1 MELPD
6 WARRLA
12 RDPAALSVTE
22 ELVPGKLQAAV
33 FSHTLPVGPD
43 RLPCL
48 TYISHGLAAHGQKEL
63 VLTALRPEGTP
74 APRAPLEL
82 FRLVLPLAEQG
93 RAVDAG
99 GFTQFQPG
107 QFMGFTG
114 LTYVDARATDA
125 FAVPSAALAAVA
137 LHATE
142 LEVAKSHGGLRMAA
156 RLGLQA
162 RVFPCPLWLDRA
174 RPALPVDAL
183 LRESVLGGLPR
194 ARISGATASL
204 EDGRVVLRVLRGA
217 AGLLRQML
225 EQTPEATVALLL
237 GCDPRA
243 DGCFVWEPG
252 SEPRAITPPGSAG
265 KRLAGCFLAVGG
277 NPDGDAVSVYE
288 DGFAAALGE
297 RQLGAL
303 KAAAADGGNFA
314 FSPAGGGLGFAL
326 QWVQESFQN
335 PVDGKT
341 YSAKGGW
348 ATVMPERPSG
358 RAPDPIA
365 ELERIVLLTGPEEA
379 ESALSAGELTAY
391 AKDLEVAVRLHFK
404 KQTPG
409 PGAELIVQ
417 FELAPGAPPAI
428 RARGD
433 ALGERLPGLC
443 ELAAVV
449 PAPPAQGPL
458 AFQLVFAVWGGVP
471 PRG

>member
-1 MELPD
+1 MDLPD

-12 RDPAALSVTE
+12 KDPAALSAVQ

-43 RLPCL
+43 RPACL
-48 TYISHGLAAHGQKEL
+48 TYISHGLAAHRQREI
-63 VLTALRPEGTP
+63 VLTVLCPEGAS
-74 APRAPLEL
+74 APKAPLEL
-82 FRLVLPLAEQG
+82 FRLLLPLAEQG
-93 RAVDAG
+93 RTVEAG
-99 GFTQFQPG
+99 GFTQFLPG
-107 QFMGFTG
+107 EFMGFTG
-114 LTYVDARATDA
+114 LTYVDARGTDA
-125 FAVPSAALAAVA
+125 YAVPAAALAAVA
-137 LHATE
+137 LHAAE
-142 LEVAKSHGGLRMAA
+142 LEVAKSQGGLRMAA
-156 RLGLQA
+156 QLGLQA

-194 ARISGATASL
+194 ARVSGATATL
-204 EDGRVVLRVLRGA
+204 EDGRVVLRVLRGSA
-217 AGLLRQML
+217 ALLRQML
-225 EQTPEATVALLL
+225 ERTPEATVALLL

-252 SEPRAITPPGSAG
+252 SDPRAITPPGGAG

-277 NPDGDAVSVYE
+277 NPGGDAVSVFE

-314 FSPAGGGLGFAL
+314 FTPEGGGLGFAL

-348 ATVMPERPSG
+348 ATVLPERPAG
-358 RAPDPIA
+358 RAPDPVA

-379 ESALSAGELTAY
+379 EGALSSGELAAY
-391 AKDLEVAVRLHFK
+391 AKDLEVAVRMHFK
-404 KQTPG
+404 RQAPG
-409 PGAELIVQ
+409 PGAELVVQ
-417 FELAPGAPPAI
+417 LELAPGAAPAI

-433 ALGERLPGLC
+433 ALAERLPGLC

-458 AFQLVFAVWGGVP
+458 AFQLEFTVWGGAA
-471 PRG
+471 PRH